1 MKRRQIMAN
10 ARRKSAGKGGAAK
23 PDLYEA
29 TTQKIVE
36 LMESGKLPWQQG
48 WDKNV
53 GAALVCPINGKSRHR
68 YSRINSVYLSFIMA
82 EKESSDPR
90 FFTMAMLNSQN
101 RIFRERVAALKE
113 QDAPV
118 NPELEW
124 QYGVKK
130 GAKSVLIQ
138 MSWKQTTDKH
148 GNPLPEDEQYWAK
161 RFCNVFHASDCVRR
175 EYLRDTDG
183 NPILDADGKRTYKDH
198 PLKPYVPKERGYTHE
213 EQYEIAEGILKASGA
228 VIQHDVPAQKPYP
241 CYTPSTDKI
250 HLPPK
255 EAFPNLGEYYATA
268 LHELAHWTS
277 HKDRLNRNLTSD
289 RDSPSYAKEELR
301 AELTSAYLALDFG
314 LPMNPTNH
322 AAYVQG
328 WVEDLKED
336 KMEIFNASAEARKIA
351 DYIKG
356 FMPERFRAED
366 LTAAKEGVII
376 DSAEDK
382 VPEEK
387 APSTD
392 VPALDNTLPIPVTD
406 TSALTL
412 PPEALARGTARFYKY
427 LLTERPADAGAIPK
441 EHLYLVDPDDTA
453 ARYGAAYYEK
463 QLPASVA
470 AAYEMTPDYNYFAN
484 KSMHVTIYQRREADT
499 STSPLPYL
507 NRDYEITAQA
517 NYVRTNMM
525 HNHGL
530 DQIAAHFS
538 VHPPQEGR
546 FLAEGDLIETDGRVF
561 RIADVGFREQQLNAH
576 KGDFVLTPL
585 EDERVQQL
593 RTAAQESVGEDTY
606 RLYCDKIRETFYRAA
621 QTDESLRAHP
631 GIFVG
636 TDVSEER
643 ERISIDKEYA
653 QGFRERAYRNGLSSY
668 TPTDEKG
675 WQKADTEFAVA
686 AIKASLEDDADAYLA
701 LDSTRRCIADA
712 IQRNSPYAV
721 ISQDRSYGKQI
732 VKNAEREPEIK
743 RLLSVNELEVRE
755 PALVAAYSR

>member
-1 MKRRQIMAN
+1 
-10 ARRKSAGKGGAAK
+10 
-23 PDLYEA
+23 
-29 TTQKIVE
+29 
-36 LMESGKLPWQQG
+36 MESGKLPWQQG

-113 QDAPV
+113 QGDPV

-130 GAKSVLIQ
+130 GAKSVLTQ

-183 NPILDADGKRTYKDH
+183 NPILDAEGKCTYKDH

-228 VIQHDVPAQKPYP
+228 VIQHDVPA
-241 CYTPSTDKI
+241 
-250 HLPPK
+250 
-255 EAFPNLGEYYATA
+255 
-268 LHELAHWTS
+268 
-277 HKDRLNRNLTSD
+277 
-289 RDSPSYAKEELR
+289 
-301 AELTSAYLALDFG
+301 
-314 LPMNPTNH
+314 
-322 AAYVQG
+322 
-328 WVEDLKED
+328 
-336 KMEIFNASAEARKIA
+336 
-351 DYIKG
+351 
-356 FMPERFRAED
+356 
-366 LTAAKEGVII
+366 
-376 DSAEDK
+376 
-382 VPEEK
+382 
-387 APSTD
+387 
-392 VPALDNTLPIPVTD
+392 LDNTLPIIPVTD

-441 EHLYLVDPDDTA
+441 GHLYLVDPDDTA

-484 KSMHVTIYQRREADT
+484 KSMHVTIYQRREAGA

-507 NRDYEITAQA
+507 NRDYEITAQE

-525 HNHGL
+525 RDPGL
-530 DQIAAHFS
+530 DQIVAHFS
-538 VHPPQEGR
+538 VHPPQEGH

-621 QTDESLRAHP
+621 QTDESMRAHP

-653 QGFRERAYRNGLSSY
+653 QGFRERVYRNGLSSY

-675 WQKADTEFAVA
+675 WQKADTEFAVV

-712 IQRNSPYAV
+712 I
-721 ISQDRSYGKQI
+721 
-732 VKNAEREPEIK
+732 
-743 RLLSVNELEVRE
+743 
-755 PALVAAYSR
+755 

>member
-1 MKRRQIMAN
+1 
-10 ARRKSAGKGGAAK
+10 
-23 PDLYEA
+23 
-29 TTQKIVE
+29 
-36 LMESGKLPWQQG
+36 MESGKLPWQQG

-113 QDAPV
+113 QGDPV

-183 NPILDADGKRTYKDH
+183 NPILDAEGKCTYKDH

-228 VIQHDVPAQKPYP
+228 VIQHDVPA
-241 CYTPSTDKI
+241 
-250 HLPPK
+250 
-255 EAFPNLGEYYATA
+255 
-268 LHELAHWTS
+268 
-277 HKDRLNRNLTSD
+277 
-289 RDSPSYAKEELR
+289 
-301 AELTSAYLALDFG
+301 
-314 LPMNPTNH
+314 
-322 AAYVQG
+322 
-328 WVEDLKED
+328 
-336 KMEIFNASAEARKIA
+336 
-351 DYIKG
+351 
-356 FMPERFRAED
+356 
-366 LTAAKEGVII
+366 
-376 DSAEDK
+376 
-382 VPEEK
+382 
-387 APSTD
+387 
-392 VPALDNTLPIPVTD
+392 LDNTLPIIPVTD

-441 EHLYLVDPDDTA
+441 ENLYLVDPDDKS

-484 KSMHVTIYQRREADT
+484 KSMHVTIYQHKEGVSAT
-499 STSPLPYL
+499 ASLPYL
-507 NRDYEITAQA
+507 NRDYEITAQE
-517 NYVRTNMM
+517 NYVRTDMM
-525 HNHGL
+525 HEHGL
-530 DQIAAHFS
+530 DQILAHYA
-538 VHPPQEGR
+538 VRPPQEGR
-546 FLAEGDLIETDGRVF
+546 FLEEGDLIETDGRVF
-561 RIADVGFREQQLNAH
+561 RITDVGFREQQLNAH

-631 GIFVG
+631 GIFVW
-636 TDVSEER
+636 TDDMQER
-643 ERISIDKEYA
+643 ERLSDDQCYA
-653 QGFRERAYRNGLSSY
+653 RGFRERAYRNGLSSY

-675 WQKADTEFAVA
+675 WEKADTEFAAA

-712 IQRNSPYAV
+712 IQRNSPYAA

-732 VKNAEREPEIK
+732 VKNAERSPEIK
-743 RLLSVNELEVRE
+743 QLLSVNELEVRE

>member
-1 MKRRQIMAN
+1 
-10 ARRKSAGKGGAAK
+10 
-23 PDLYEA
+23 
-29 TTQKIVE
+29 
-36 LMESGKLPWQQG
+36 MESGKLPWQQG

-113 QDAPV
+113 QGDPV

-124 QYGVKK
+124 QYGVRK

-138 MSWKQTTDKH
+138 MSWKQTHDKN

-183 NPILDADGKRTYKDH
+183 NPILDAEGKCTYKDH

-228 VIQHDVPAQKPYP
+228 VIQH
-241 CYTPSTDKI
+241 
-250 HLPPK
+250 
-255 EAFPNLGEYYATA
+255 
-268 LHELAHWTS
+268 
-277 HKDRLNRNLTSD
+277 
-289 RDSPSYAKEELR
+289 
-301 AELTSAYLALDFG
+301 
-314 LPMNPTNH
+314 
-322 AAYVQG
+322 
-328 WVEDLKED
+328 
-336 KMEIFNASAEARKIA
+336 
-351 DYIKG
+351 
-356 FMPERFRAED
+356 
-366 LTAAKEGVII
+366 
-376 DSAEDK
+376 
-382 VPEEK
+382 
-387 APSTD
+387 D

-484 KSMHVTIYQRREADT
+484 KSMHVTIYQRREGDA

-507 NRDYEITAQA
+507 NRDYEITAQE

-525 HNHGL
+525 RDHGL
-530 DQIAAHFS
+530 DQIVAHFS

-653 QGFRERAYRNGLSSY
+653 QGFRERVYRNGLSSY

-675 WQKADTEFAVA
+675 WQKADTEFAVV
-686 AIKASLEDDADAYLA
+686 AIKASLEDDADAYLT

-743 RLLSVNELEVRE
+743 QLLSVNELEVRE

>member
-1 MKRRQIMAN
+1 
-10 ARRKSAGKGGAAK
+10 
-23 PDLYEA
+23 
-29 TTQKIVE
+29 
-36 LMESGKLPWQQG
+36 MESGKLPWQQG

-68 YSRINSVYLSFIMA
+68 YSRINSVYLSFILA

-183 NPILDADGKRTYKDH
+183 NPILDAEGKCTYKDH

-228 VIQHDVPAQKPYP
+228 VIQH
-241 CYTPSTDKI
+241 
-250 HLPPK
+250 
-255 EAFPNLGEYYATA
+255 
-268 LHELAHWTS
+268 
-277 HKDRLNRNLTSD
+277 
-289 RDSPSYAKEELR
+289 
-301 AELTSAYLALDFG
+301 
-314 LPMNPTNH
+314 
-322 AAYVQG
+322 
-328 WVEDLKED
+328 
-336 KMEIFNASAEARKIA
+336 
-351 DYIKG
+351 
-356 FMPERFRAED
+356 
-366 LTAAKEGVII
+366 
-376 DSAEDK
+376 
-382 VPEEK
+382 
-387 APSTD
+387 D

-441 EHLYLVDPDDTA
+441 EHLYLVDSDDTA

-484 KSMHVTIYQRREADT
+484 KSMHVTIYQRREAGA

-507 NRDYEITAQA
+507 NRDYEITAQE

-525 HNHGL
+525 RDHGL
-530 DQIAAHFS
+530 DQIVAHFS

-653 QGFRERAYRNGLSSY
+653 QGFRERVYRNGLSSY

-675 WQKADTEFAVA
+675 WQKADTEFAAA

-701 LDSTRRCIADA
+701 LDSTRRCITDA

-732 VKNAEREPEIK
+732 VQNAEREPEIK
-743 RLLSVNELEVRE
+743 QLLSVNELEVRE

>member
-10 ARRKSAGKGGAAK
+10 ARRKSTGKGGAAK

-113 QDAPV
+113 QGDPV

-138 MSWKQTTDKH
+138 MSWKQTIDKH
-148 GNPLPEDEQYWAK
+148 GNSLPEDEQYWAK

-228 VIQHDVPAQKPYP
+228 VIQHDVPA
-241 CYTPSTDKI
+241 
-250 HLPPK
+250 
-255 EAFPNLGEYYATA
+255 
-268 LHELAHWTS
+268 
-277 HKDRLNRNLTSD
+277 
-289 RDSPSYAKEELR
+289 
-301 AELTSAYLALDFG
+301 
-314 LPMNPTNH
+314 
-322 AAYVQG
+322 
-328 WVEDLKED
+328 
-336 KMEIFNASAEARKIA
+336 
-351 DYIKG
+351 
-356 FMPERFRAED
+356 
-366 LTAAKEGVII
+366 
-376 DSAEDK
+376 
-382 VPEEK
+382 
-387 APSTD
+387 
-392 VPALDNTLPIPVTD
+392 LDNTLPIPVTD

-441 EHLYLVDPDDTA
+441 EHLYLVDSDDTA

-484 KSMHVTIYQRREADT
+484 KSMHVIIYQRREADT

-561 RIADVGFREQQLNAH
+561 RITDVGFREQQLNAH

-653 QGFRERAYRNGLSSY
+653 QGFRERVYRNGLSSY

-675 WQKADTEFAVA
+675 WQKADTEFAAA

-732 VKNAEREPEIK
+732 VQNAERSPEIK
-743 RLLSVNELEVRE
+743 QLLSVNELEVRE

>member
-1 MKRRQIMAN
+1 
-10 ARRKSAGKGGAAK
+10 
-23 PDLYEA
+23 
-29 TTQKIVE
+29 
-36 LMESGKLPWQQG
+36 MESGKLPWQQG

-113 QDAPV
+113 QGDPV

-228 VIQHDVPAQKPYP
+228 VIQHDVPA
-241 CYTPSTDKI
+241 
-250 HLPPK
+250 
-255 EAFPNLGEYYATA
+255 
-268 LHELAHWTS
+268 
-277 HKDRLNRNLTSD
+277 
-289 RDSPSYAKEELR
+289 
-301 AELTSAYLALDFG
+301 
-314 LPMNPTNH
+314 
-322 AAYVQG
+322 
-328 WVEDLKED
+328 
-336 KMEIFNASAEARKIA
+336 
-351 DYIKG
+351 
-356 FMPERFRAED
+356 
-366 LTAAKEGVII
+366 
-376 DSAEDK
+376 
-382 VPEEK
+382 
-387 APSTD
+387 
-392 VPALDNTLPIPVTD
+392 LDNTLPIIPVTD

-441 EHLYLVDPDDTA
+441 GHLYLVDPDDTA

-484 KSMHVTIYQRREADT
+484 KSMHVTIYQRREAGA

-507 NRDYEITAQA
+507 NRDYEITAQE

-525 HNHGL
+525 RDHGL
-530 DQIAAHFS
+530 DQIVAHFS

-561 RIADVGFREQQLNAH
+561 RITDVGFREQQLNAH

-653 QGFRERAYRNGLSSY
+653 QGFRERVYRNGLSSY

-675 WQKADTEFAVA
+675 WQKADTEFAAA

-732 VKNAEREPEIK
+732 VQNAEREPEIK
-743 RLLSVNELEVRE
+743 QLLSVNELEVRE

>member
-1 MKRRQIMAN
+1 
-10 ARRKSAGKGGAAK
+10 
-23 PDLYEA
+23 
-29 TTQKIVE
+29 
-36 LMESGKLPWQQG
+36 MESGKLPWQQG

-68 YSRINSVYLSFIMA
+68 YSRINSVYLSFILA

-183 NPILDADGKRTYKDH
+183 NPILDAEGKCTYKDH

-228 VIQHDVPAQKPYP
+228 VIQH
-241 CYTPSTDKI
+241 
-250 HLPPK
+250 
-255 EAFPNLGEYYATA
+255 
-268 LHELAHWTS
+268 
-277 HKDRLNRNLTSD
+277 
-289 RDSPSYAKEELR
+289 
-301 AELTSAYLALDFG
+301 
-314 LPMNPTNH
+314 
-322 AAYVQG
+322 
-328 WVEDLKED
+328 
-336 KMEIFNASAEARKIA
+336 
-351 DYIKG
+351 
-356 FMPERFRAED
+356 
-366 LTAAKEGVII
+366 
-376 DSAEDK
+376 
-382 VPEEK
+382 
-387 APSTD
+387 D

-484 KSMHVTIYQRREADT
+484 KSMHVTIYQRREAGA

-507 NRDYEITAQA
+507 NRDYEITAQE

-525 HNHGL
+525 RDHGL
-530 DQIAAHFS
+530 DQIVAHFS

-621 QTDESLRAHP
+621 QTDETLRAHP

-653 QGFRERAYRNGLSSY
+653 QGFRERVYRNGLSSY

-675 WQKADTEFAVA
+675 WQKADTEFAAA

-701 LDSTRRCIADA
+701 LDSTRRCITDA

-732 VKNAEREPEIK
+732 VQNAEREPEIK
-743 RLLSVNELEVRE
+743 QLLSVNELEVRE

>member
-1 MKRRQIMAN
+1 
-10 ARRKSAGKGGAAK
+10 
-23 PDLYEA
+23 
-29 TTQKIVE
+29 
-36 LMESGKLPWQQG
+36 MESGKLPWQQG

-183 NPILDADGKRTYKDH
+183 NPILDAEGKCTYKDH
-198 PLKPYVPKERGYTHE
+198 SLKPYVPKERGYTHE

-228 VIQHDVPAQKPYP
+228 VIQHDVPA
-241 CYTPSTDKI
+241 
-250 HLPPK
+250 
-255 EAFPNLGEYYATA
+255 
-268 LHELAHWTS
+268 
-277 HKDRLNRNLTSD
+277 
-289 RDSPSYAKEELR
+289 
-301 AELTSAYLALDFG
+301 
-314 LPMNPTNH
+314 
-322 AAYVQG
+322 
-328 WVEDLKED
+328 
-336 KMEIFNASAEARKIA
+336 
-351 DYIKG
+351 
-356 FMPERFRAED
+356 
-366 LTAAKEGVII
+366 
-376 DSAEDK
+376 
-382 VPEEK
+382 
-387 APSTD
+387 
-392 VPALDNTLPIPVTD
+392 LDNTLPIIPVTD

-484 KSMHVTIYQRREADT
+484 KSMHVTIYQRREAGA

-507 NRDYEITAQA
+507 NRDYEITAQE

-525 HNHGL
+525 RDHGL
-530 DQIAAHFS
+530 DQIVAHFS

-653 QGFRERAYRNGLSSY
+653 QGFRERVYRNGLSSY

-675 WQKADTEFAVA
+675 WQKADTEFAAA

-712 IQRNSPYAV
+712 I
-721 ISQDRSYGKQI
+721 
-732 VKNAEREPEIK
+732 
-743 RLLSVNELEVRE
+743 
-755 PALVAAYSR
+755 

>member
-1 MKRRQIMAN
+1 MAN
-10 ARRKSAGKGGAAK
+10 GKKKTVGRSSTSK
-23 PDLYEA
+23 PDLYEQ
-29 TTQKIVE
+29 TTQKIIA

-48 WDKNV
+48 WDNNV

-82 EKESSDPR
+82 EKESNDPR
-90 FFTMAMLNSQN
+90 FFTMGMLNAQN

-113 QDAPV
+113 QGDPV

-124 QYGVKK
+124 QYGVRK

-138 MSWKQTTDKH
+138 MSWKQTHDKN

-175 EYLRDTDG
+175 EYLRDADG
-183 NPILDADGKRTYKDH
+183 NPILDADGKCTYKEH

-228 VIQHDVPAQKPYP
+228 VIKHDVPAAKPHP
-241 CYTPSTDKI
+241 CYSPSTDDI

-277 HKDRLNRNLTSD
+277 HKDRLDRNLIGEYA
-289 RDSPSYAKEELR
+289 SPEYAKEELR
-301 AELTSAYLALDFG
+301 AELASAYLALDFG

-322 AAYVQG
+322 AAYVQS
-328 WVEDLKED
+328 WVKDLKED
-336 KMEIFNASAEARKIA
+336 KMEIFRASAEARKIA

-356 FMPERFRAED
+356 FMPERFRMED
-366 LTAAKEGVII
+366 LTVANEDVII

-387 APSTD
+387 EASTD

-484 KSMHVTIYQRREADT
+484 KSMHVTIYQRREAGAPTPPPPAATPARDAHGDT
-499 STSPLPYL
+499 LAILQEVGRDLTGVLHCYSGSLETARELWKMGYYIGIDGPLTFKNAAKLPDIVREAPRAPRCSAWTSIRSYWS
-507 NRDYEITAQA
+507 RGTE
-517 NYVRTNMM
+517 VRTSS
-525 HNHGL
+525 
-530 DQIAAHFS
+530 ACSPA
-538 VHPPQEGR
+538 
-546 FLAEGDLIETDGRVF
+546 
-561 RIADVGFREQQLNAH
+561 
-576 KGDFVLTPL
+576 
-585 EDERVQQL
+585 
-593 RTAAQESVGEDTY
+593 
-606 RLYCDKIRETFYRAA
+606 RETTMRSRNRCSRSSTNRRGSCPDWTTLSTTANRLAPSRAA
-621 QTDESLRAHP
+621 TASTASSR
-631 GIFVG
+631 
-636 TDVSEER
+636 R
-643 ERISIDKEYA
+643 E
-653 QGFRERAYRNGLSSY
+653 
-668 TPTDEKG
+668 
-675 WQKADTEFAVA
+675 
-686 AIKASLEDDADAYLA
+686 ASVKP
-701 LDSTRRCIADA
+701 RRVIAW
-712 IQRNSPYAV
+712 S
-721 ISQDRSYGKQI
+721 
-732 VKNAEREPEIK
+732 
-743 RLLSVNELEVRE
+743 
-755 PALVAAYSR
+755 

>member
-1 MKRRQIMAN
+1 
-10 ARRKSAGKGGAAK
+10 
-23 PDLYEA
+23 
-29 TTQKIVE
+29 
-36 LMESGKLPWQQG
+36 MESGKLPWQQG

-68 YSRINSVYLSFIMA
+68 YSRSNSVYLSFIMA

-113 QDAPV
+113 QGDPV

-175 EYLRDTDG
+175 EYLRDTAG
-183 NPILDADGKRTYKDH
+183 NPLLDAEGKCTYKDH
-198 PLKPYVPKERGYTHE
+198 ALKPYVPKERGYTHE

-228 VIQHDVPAQKPYP
+228 VIQH
-241 CYTPSTDKI
+241 
-250 HLPPK
+250 
-255 EAFPNLGEYYATA
+255 
-268 LHELAHWTS
+268 
-277 HKDRLNRNLTSD
+277 
-289 RDSPSYAKEELR
+289 
-301 AELTSAYLALDFG
+301 
-314 LPMNPTNH
+314 
-322 AAYVQG
+322 
-328 WVEDLKED
+328 
-336 KMEIFNASAEARKIA
+336 
-351 DYIKG
+351 
-356 FMPERFRAED
+356 
-366 LTAAKEGVII
+366 
-376 DSAEDK
+376 
-382 VPEEK
+382 
-387 APSTD
+387 D

-441 EHLYLVDPDDTA
+441 ENLYLVDPDDKS

-484 KSMHVTIYQRREADT
+484 KSMHVTIYQRREAGA

-507 NRDYEITAQA
+507 NRDYEITAQE

-525 HNHGL
+525 RDHGL

-561 RIADVGFREQQLNAH
+561 RITDVGFREQQLNAH

-653 QGFRERAYRNGLSSY
+653 QGFRERVYRNGLSSY

-732 VKNAEREPEIK
+732 VQNAEREPEIK
-743 RLLSVNELEVRE
+743 QLLSVNELEVRE

>member
-1 MKRRQIMAN
+1 
-10 ARRKSAGKGGAAK
+10 
-23 PDLYEA
+23 
-29 TTQKIVE
+29 
-36 LMESGKLPWQQG
+36 MESGKLPWQQG

-68 YSRINSVYLSFIMA
+68 YSRINSVYLSFILA

-183 NPILDADGKRTYKDH
+183 NPILDAEGKCTYKDH

-228 VIQHDVPAQKPYP
+228 VIQH
-241 CYTPSTDKI
+241 
-250 HLPPK
+250 
-255 EAFPNLGEYYATA
+255 
-268 LHELAHWTS
+268 
-277 HKDRLNRNLTSD
+277 
-289 RDSPSYAKEELR
+289 
-301 AELTSAYLALDFG
+301 
-314 LPMNPTNH
+314 
-322 AAYVQG
+322 
-328 WVEDLKED
+328 
-336 KMEIFNASAEARKIA
+336 
-351 DYIKG
+351 
-356 FMPERFRAED
+356 
-366 LTAAKEGVII
+366 
-376 DSAEDK
+376 
-382 VPEEK
+382 
-387 APSTD
+387 D

-441 EHLYLVDPDDTA
+441 EHLYLVDSDDTA

-484 KSMHVTIYQRREADT
+484 KSMHVTIYQRREAGA

-507 NRDYEITAQA
+507 NRDYEITAQE

-525 HNHGL
+525 RDHGL
-530 DQIAAHFS
+530 DQIVAHFS

-653 QGFRERAYRNGLSSY
+653 QGFRERVYRNGLSSY

-675 WQKADTEFAVA
+675 WQKADTEFAA
-686 AIKASLEDDADAYLA
+686 AEIKASLEDNADSYLK
-701 LDSTRRCIADA
+701 LDSIYTSIADA

-732 VKNAEREPEIK
+732 VQNAERVPEIK
-743 RLLSVNELEVRE
+743 QLLSVNELEVRE

>member
-1 MKRRQIMAN
+1 
-10 ARRKSAGKGGAAK
+10 
-23 PDLYEA
+23 
-29 TTQKIVE
+29 
-36 LMESGKLPWQQG
+36 MESGKLPWQQG

-183 NPILDADGKRTYKDH
+183 NPILDAEGKCTYKDH

-228 VIQHDVPAQKPYP
+228 VIQH
-241 CYTPSTDKI
+241 
-250 HLPPK
+250 
-255 EAFPNLGEYYATA
+255 
-268 LHELAHWTS
+268 
-277 HKDRLNRNLTSD
+277 
-289 RDSPSYAKEELR
+289 
-301 AELTSAYLALDFG
+301 
-314 LPMNPTNH
+314 
-322 AAYVQG
+322 
-328 WVEDLKED
+328 
-336 KMEIFNASAEARKIA
+336 
-351 DYIKG
+351 
-356 FMPERFRAED
+356 
-366 LTAAKEGVII
+366 
-376 DSAEDK
+376 
-382 VPEEK
+382 
-387 APSTD
+387 D

-441 EHLYLVDPDDTA
+441 EHLYLVDSDDTA

-484 KSMHVTIYQRREADT
+484 KSMHVTIYQRREAGA

-507 NRDYEITAQA
+507 NRDYEITAQE

-525 HNHGL
+525 RDHGL
-530 DQIAAHFS
+530 DQIVAHFS

-653 QGFRERAYRNGLSSY
+653 QGFRERVYRNGLSSY

-675 WQKADTEFAVA
+675 WQKADTEFAA
-686 AIKASLEDDADAYLA
+686 AEIKASLEDNADSYLK
-701 LDSTRRCIADA
+701 LDSIYTSIADA

-732 VKNAEREPEIK
+732 VQNAERVPEIK
-743 RLLSVNELEVRE
+743 QLLSVNELEVRE